1 MACEISLPGKQVLR
15 KVYPAL
21 SVPGSNA
28 GCSHPRKGFLMLAAL
43 FDPFLSL
50 LYPPR
55 CLVCSQ
61 LGESGLC
68 AGCTAQIIPV
78 AAPFCAVC
86 GQTFAPDDGGCGD
99 CQRRRPAFVRAR
111 SMGAYDGVLRHA
123 IHQFKY
129 RDRPQLAAPLGR
141 LLACYAREQAPTLNG
156 LRFDALLAVPMYP
169 VRQRQRGYNQS
180 ARLAQVL
187 GSELGLPLSS
197 NALIRI
203 RPTRPQVGLSAE
215 ARRTNL
221 RGAFAV
227 RQTELV
233 AGKTLLVVDDVVTS
247 GSSLYECSV
256 TLKAAGAAAVYALTL
271 AAG

>member
-1 MACEISLPGKQVLR
+1 
-15 KVYPAL
+15 
-21 SVPGSNA
+21 
-28 GCSHPRKGFLMLAAL
+28 MLAAL

-68 AGCTAQIIPV
+68 AGCAAQIVPV
-78 AAPFCAVC
+78 AAPLCVVC
-86 GQTFAPDDGGCGD
+86 GQTLAPDDGGCAD
-99 CQRRRPAFVRAR
+99 CRRRPPAFVRAR
-111 SMGAYDGVLRHA
+111 SLGAYDGVLRHA

-129 RDRPQLAAPLGR
+129 RDRPQLAVPLGL
-141 LLACYAREQAPTLNG
+141 LLAAYAREQAPALSG
-156 LRFDALLAVPMYP
+156 LRFDALLPVPMHP
-169 VRQRQRGYNQS
+169 VRQRGRGYNQS
-180 ARLAQVL
+180 ARLAQVTCR
-187 GSELGLPLSS
+187 ELGLPLSTD
-197 NALIRI
+197 ALVRI

-233 AGKTLLVVDDVVTS
+233 AGKTLLLIDDVVTS
-247 GSSLYECSV
+247 GSSLYECGV

>member
-1 MACEISLPGKQVLR
+1 
-15 KVYPAL
+15 
-21 SVPGSNA
+21 
-28 GCSHPRKGFLMLAAL
+28 MLAAL

-55 CLVCSQ
+55 CLVCNT

-68 AGCTAQIIPV
+68 GGCAAQIIPI

-86 GQTFAPDDGGCGD
+86 GQTLAPDDSGCAD
-99 CQRRRPAFVRAR
+99 CRRRRPAFVRAR
-111 SMGAYDGVLRHA
+111 SLGAYDGVLRHA

-129 RDRPQLAAPLGR
+129 RERPQLAGPLGR
-141 LLACYAREQAPTLNG
+141 LLAAYAREQASALND
-156 LRFDALLAVPMYP
+156 LQFDALLAVPMHP

-180 ARLAQVL
+180 ARLAQVV
-187 GSELGLPLSS
+187 GSELGLPTSP
-197 NALIRI
+197 NALVRI

-221 RGAFAV
+221 HGVFAV
-227 RQTELV
+227 KQTEWV
-233 AGKTLLVVDDVVTS
+233 AGKTLLLMDDVVTS

>member
-1 MACEISLPGKQVLR
+1 
-15 KVYPAL
+15 
-21 SVPGSNA
+21 
-28 GCSHPRKGFLMLAAL
+28 MLAAL

-50 LYPPR
+50 LYPPC
-55 CLVCSQ
+55 CLVCSR

-68 AGCTAQIIPV
+68 ASCAAQILPI

-86 GQTFAPDDGGCGD
+86 GQTLAPDDGGCGD
-99 CQRRRPAFVRAR
+99 CHRRRPAFVRAR
-111 SMGAYDGVLRHA
+111 AMGAYDGVLRHA

-129 RDRPQLAAPLGR
+129 RDRPQLAVPLGR
-141 LLACYAREQAPTLNG
+141 LLADYAREQAPALNG
-156 LRFDALLAVPMYP
+156 LRFDAVLPVPMHA

-180 ARLAQVL
+180 ERLAQIV
-187 GSELGLPLSS
+187 GRELGLPLST
-197 NALIRI
+197 NTLVRI

-227 RQTELV
+227 RQPEAV
-233 AGKTLLVVDDVVTS
+233 AGKTLLLVDDVVTS

-256 TLKAAGAAAVYALTL
+256 TLKAAGAAVYALVL
-271 AAG
+271 ASG

>member
-1 MACEISLPGKQVLR
+1 
-15 KVYPAL
+15 
-21 SVPGSNA
+21 
-28 GCSHPRKGFLMLAAL
+28 MLAAL

-55 CLVCSQ
+55 CLVCSR

-68 AGCTAQIIPV
+68 ASCAAQIIPV
-78 AAPFCAVC
+78 TAPFCSVC
-86 GQTFAPDDGGCGD
+86 GQTLAPDDGGCAD
-99 CQRRRPAFVRAR
+99 CRRRRPAFIRAR
-111 SMGAYDGVLRHA
+111 AVGAYDGVLRHA

-129 RDRPQLAAPLGR
+129 RDRPQLAIPLG
-141 LLACYAREQAPTLNG
+141 LLLTAYAREQAAVLNG
-156 LRFDALLAVPMYP
+156 LQFDALLPVPMHP
-169 VRQRQRGYNQS
+169 VRQRIRGYNQS
-180 ARLAQVL
+180 ERLARVL
-187 GSELGLPLSS
+187 SQDLSLLLS
-197 NALIRI
+197 TNALVRV

-227 RQTELV
+227 KRTEWV
-233 AGKTLLVVDDVVTS
+233 SGKTLLLVDDVVTS

-256 TLKAAGAAAVYALTL
+256 TLKAAGAKAVYALTL

>member
-1 MACEISLPGKQVLR
+1 
-15 KVYPAL
+15 
-21 SVPGSNA
+21 
-28 GCSHPRKGFLMLAAL
+28 MLAAL

-55 CLVCSQ
+55 CLVCNT

-68 AGCTAQIIPV
+68 AGCAAQIMPV

-86 GQTFAPDDGGCGD
+86 GQTLAPDGGGCAG
-99 CQRRRPAFVRAR
+99 CHRRRPAFVRAR
-111 SMGAYDGVLRHA
+111 AMGAYDGVLRHA
-123 IHQFKY
+123 VHQFKY
-129 RDRPQLAAPLGR
+129 RDRPQLAVPLGR
-141 LLACYAREQAPTLNG
+141 LLAAFARQQAPALNG
-156 LRFDALLAVPMYP
+156 LRFDALLAVPMHP

-180 ARLAQVL
+180 ARLAQVA
-187 GSELGLPLSS
+187 GRELGLPISTS
-197 NALIRI
+197 ALVRI
-203 RPTRPQVGLSAE
+203 RSTRPQVGLSAE

-221 RGAFAV
+221 HGAFAV
-227 RQTELV
+227 QQPEAVT
-233 AGKTLLVVDDVVTS
+233 GKTLLLIDDVVTS